1 MRNWSTALLRLFVAS
16 LLLVPCIGALSPA
29 NAFAQNAFAVT
40 FAQNDSPNDQ
50 VVAPQTSQVAEL
62 LTLFANLVP
71 SFTNSPNTFLA
82 WNTSADG
89 TGTTYSNGQMYS
101 FASDITLYAQW
112 SSPFH
117 TVTFAENS
125 SLNDSVVAGQTENSA
140 SSLTRISSL
149 SPSFQNANYS
159 FSGWNTIP
167 GGGGTSYSDGA
178 SYAFSADIIL
188 YAQWTAVPTTTTTTP
203 TTTTP
208 TTTTTTTTPTP
219 TVTTTT
225 SPVTIVSPPRPS
237 SGPTN
242 LVINFESDGATGT
255 VNPVSLSPGTSMA
268 LPLAATL
275 SDPGFTFAGWFTSA
289 AGGQLLGQGG
299 ATLTPSLSETAFAQ
313 WVADVPA
320 TLSFSANQG
329 NGTVGQI
336 LGAIGAVVTVSGSK
350 GMVRSGYVFSGWN
363 TSANASGSNYAIGS
377 QFTLNGA
384 TTLYAQWSKAAV
396 SVPETVLIGSVG
408 PFLNHSVTLTGA
420 LRAQI
425 RAVAGKMH
433 LRKFISVALYGYDAG
448 SGSFKRHM
456 TLSTQ
461 RALSVVEYL
470 RAELARFGAVHMRMT
485 MRGEGE
491 ITGFTAAMFRRV
503 EIFAN

>member
-1 MRNWSTALLRLFVAS
+1 M
-16 LLLVPCIGALSPA
+16 
-29 NAFAQNAFAVT
+29 NAFAGMNFAVT
-40 FAQNDSPNDQ
+40 FAQNDSPSDQ
-50 VVAPQTSQVAEL
+50 VATSQTSQVPEA
-62 LTLFANLVP
+62 LTLFASLVP
-71 SFTNSPNTFLA
+71 TFTNSSNTFLA

-89 TGTTYSNGQMYS
+89 TGTTYSNGQVYS
-101 FASDITLYAQW
+101 FTSDITLYAQW
-112 SSPFH
+112 SLPFH
-117 TVTFAENS
+117 TVTFAENA
-125 SLNDSVVAGQTENSA
+125 SLTDSVVAEQTANSA
-140 SSLTRISSL
+140 SSLIRISSL
-149 SPSFQNANYS
+149 SPSFQNANHS

-167 GGGGTSYSDGA
+167 GGGGTGYSDGA
-178 SYAFSADIIL
+178 SYAFSADITF
-188 YAQWTAVPTTTTTTP
+188 YAQWTAVPTTTTP
-203 TTTTP
+203 S
-208 TTTTTTTTPTP
+208 
-219 TVTTTT
+219 TVTT
-225 SPVTIVSPPRPS
+225 VSPPI

-242 LVINFESDGATGT
+242 LVINFDSDGATGT
-255 VNPVSLSPGTSMA
+255 VNPVSLSPGASIA

-289 AGGQLLGQGG
+289 VGGQLLGQGG

-313 WVADVPA
+313 WVADASA
-320 TLSFSANQG
+320 TLSFSSNQG
-329 NGTVGQI
+329 NGTVEQI
-336 LGAIGAVVTVSGSK
+336 LGADGAVVTVSGSK

-363 TSANASGSNYAIGS
+363 TAANASGSNYAIGS

-384 TTLYAQWSKAAV
+384 TTLYAQWSKSAA

-408 PFLNHSVTLTGA
+408 PFLDHSTVLTGT

-433 LRKFISVALYGYDAG
+433 LKKFISVALYGYDAG
-448 SGSFKRHM
+448 SGSLKLHM

-461 RALSVVEYL
+461 RALRVVEYL